1 MDDKEAFVNYIGQ
14 LAAADMRVTGVL
26 ASITVAQAILESNY
40 GTSELAMQ
48 AHNLFG
54 MKATLSGNTWPSLW
68 RGTTYTKETREQRAD
83 GSEYKISADFRS
95 YESDAASIRDHSNY
109 LLWAMDSGRPRYAGL
124 AGERDPKTA
133 AQIIKKGGYATD
145 VRYVD
150 KLLALIERWGLQ
162 AYDMEETME
171 IIKKTATTNTTV
183 APGRTITYIVE
194 HYTAGTSS
202 RAGSARNTAAW
213 FSQARAKASAD
224 FIVDDDEIV
233 QYNPDPKNRYCWA
246 VGGASWGNKGGRLF
260 GVAKNANCISIEI
273 CSTNDTGQITY
284 PNDGHWHF
292 TEAVLARAA
301 ELTRY
306 LMQEYGIDA
315 DHVIRHYDVNGKPC
329 PGIIGWNEDS
339 GNADAWTS
347 FRARLSSSAPQTE
360 APATSGGKR
369 TVYRVRTSWGLP
381 DSQIGAYSSLANAK
395 KAADEH
401 AGYKVYG
408 PDGALV
414 YDPDAGKAAAFRWH
428 VNVSD
433 LSIREGPA
441 VRYARV
447 GFTGIGTFTIVE
459 VQGGWG
465 RLKSGAGWI
474 SLSEKY
480 GHKV

>member
-1 MDDKEAFVNYIGQ
+1 MDDKEAFVNYIGP
-14 LAAADMRVTGVL
+14 LAAADMKATGVL
-26 ASITVAQAILESNY
+26 ASVTAAQAILESNY
-40 GTSELAMQ
+40 GTSELAAMT
-48 AHNLFG
+48 HNLFG
-54 MKATLSGNTWPSLW
+54 MKAKLSGDTWPSSW
-68 RGTTYTKETREQRAD
+68 GGPVYTKKTKEQRAD
-83 GSEYKISADFRS
+83 GSEYEISADFRS

-124 AGERDPKTA
+124 AGERDPKTV

-162 AYDMEETME
+162 AYDMEGIME
-171 IIKKTATTNTTV
+171 IIKKTATTNTTA

-224 FIVDDDEIV
+224 FIVDDGEIV

-292 TEAVLARAA
+292 TEAVLVRAA

-329 PGIIGWNEDS
+329 PGVIGWNEDS
-339 GNADAWTS
+339 GNVDAWTS

-369 TVYRVRTSWGLP
+369 TIYRVRTSWWLP

-408 PDGALV
+408 PDGAPV
-414 YDPDAGKAAAFRWH
+414 YDPEAGNAAAFRWH

-433 LSIREGPA
+433 LSIREGPG
-441 VRYARV
+441 VRYDRV
-447 GFTGIGTFTIVE
+447 GFTGIGTFTIVD

-465 RLKSGAGWI
+465 KLKSGAGWI

>member
-1 MDDKEAFVNYIGQ
+1 MDKENFVNYIGP
-14 LAAADMRVTGVL
+14 LAAADMRATGIL
-26 ASITVAQAILESNY
+26 ASVTAAQAILESNY
-40 GTSELAMQ
+40 GTSELAAMT
-48 AHNLFG
+48 HNLFG
-54 MKATLSGNTWPSLW
+54 MKARLSGNTWPSSW
-68 RGTTYTKETREQRAD
+68 DGRTYTKTTKEQRAD
-83 GSEYKISADFRS
+83 GSEYEISADFRS

-124 AGERDPKTA
+124 AGEKDPKTA
-133 AQIIKKGGYATD
+133 TWIIKNGGYATD
-145 VRYVD
+145 ARYVD
-150 KLLALIERWGLQ
+150 KLLELIERWGLQ
-162 AYDMEETME
+162 AYDTEETME
-171 IIKKTATTNTTV
+171 IIKKTGITNTTA

-224 FIVDDDEIV
+224 FIVDDTEVI
-233 QYNPDPKNRYCWA
+233 QYNPDPKSRYCWA
-246 VGGASWGNKGGRLF
+246 VGGVSWGNKGGRLF
-260 GVAKNANCISIEI
+260 GVAKNSNCISIEI

-306 LMQEYGIDA
+306 LMREYGIDA

-329 PGIIGWNEDS
+329 PGVIGWTEDS
-339 GNADAWTS
+339 GNVDAWTS
-347 FRARLSSSAPQTE
+347 FRARLGSPAPQTE
-360 APATSGGKR
+360 ASTASSGKR
-369 TVYRVRTSWGLP
+369 TVYRVRSSWGLP
-381 DSQIGAYSSLANAK
+381 GSQIGAYSSLENAK
-395 KAADEH
+395 KVADEN

-433 LSIREGPA
+433 LSIREGPG
-441 VRYARV
+441 VRYDRV

-465 RLKSGAGWI
+465 RLKSGSGWI
-474 SLSEKY
+474 SLSEAF
-480 GHKV
+480 GRRA